1 MEIQTLQRMCRG
13 RGLVIGRINP
23 PEDLLLPPSGSA
35 EDRLLFKNLL
45 DHYAARLILKEI
57 LKSESLA
64 QWNKSRRS
72 VERFCEPQ
80 ALEGFLEAFA
90 RLGVIRQGGV
100 GQFPSPWTPV
110 KSIGPTYEWYVS
122 RVFSDDFGCPSAWG
136 VRFAGMPAGGDH
148 DVIASVSGRFL
159 YLEAKTAPPKH
170 IEKPET
176 SAFIRRLYDM
186 TPDIA
191 IFHNDTHL
199 RMKDKI
205 IPMLEE
211 AITSLREG
219 SSVQGKKRSRV
230 HASIFDGPEA
240 QFERLEREIFHLDS
254 CVYVVNSKPDLKR
267 NLQVILRHHFHEG
280 SAVVKALKGE
290 GD

>member
-1 MEIQTLQRMCRG
+1 M
-13 RGLVIGRINP
+13 IGRINP
-23 PEDLLLPPSGSA
+23 LDDLLLPPSGSP
-35 EDRLLFKNLL
+35 EDLLLFKNLL

-64 QWNKSRRS
+64 QWNKSRKS

-80 ALEGFLEAFA
+80 ALDSFLEAFA
-90 RLGVIRQGGV
+90 GLGVILQGGKS
-100 GQFPSPWTPV
+100 QHPSPWTPV
-110 KSIGPTYEWYVS
+110 KSFGPTYEWYVS
-122 RVFSDDFGCPSAWG
+122 RVFSDDLGCPSGWG

-148 DVIASVSGRFL
+148 DVIASISGQFL

-211 AITSLREG
+211 AIGQLR
-219 SSVQGKKRSRV
+219 VQRWKSRGKDLPLKV
-230 HASIFDGPEA
+230 HPADLNGGNHRF
-240 QFERLEREIFHLDS
+240 QRLEREIFHLDS

-267 NLQVILRHHFHEG
+267 NLLVILRHHFHEG
-280 SAVVKALKGE
+280 SAVVKALEGKGE
-290 GD
+290 